1 MRDLTRHLLN
11 AAEDD
16 LKVIGLIIDRSDLT
30 HLSAF
35 HSQQAIEK
43 CFKSVIEEFH
53 IKLSRTHN
61 LEFLYSNIKKL
72 VSINID
78 IKILSE
84 LDALYIDSRYPG
96 ALGLLPSGKPS
107 LQDAKSF
114 YLTAKEI
121 QSTITNFIE
130 K

>member
-1 MRDLTRHLLN
+1 MRELTRHWLN

-43 CFKSVIEEFH
+43 CFKSVIEDFQ

-61 LEFLYSNIKKL
+61 LEFLYSNVEKL
-72 VSINID
+72 VEINID
-78 IKILSE
+78 VKILSE

-96 ALGLLPSGKPS
+96 SLGLLPSGKPS
-107 LQDAKSF
+107 LQDAKLF

-121 QSTITNFIE
+121 HSTITTYLE
-130 K
+130 R